1 MKVSTK
7 GRYSLRLLI
16 DLAEHNTG
24 EYIPLKEISE
34 RQNISVKYLEQI
46 VNQLGKAGYL
56 NSVRGPQGGYKL
68 SKAPKEYIIGD
79 ILRIMEGSFAP
90 ISCLQDTKNQCERYN
105 ECATISFWEGLY
117 EVIDDYIN
125 QFTLQDLVD
134 KHTEKRKWDYTI

>member
-24 EYIPLKEISE
+24 EYIALKEISE
-34 RQNISVKYLEQI
+34 RQNISIKYLEQI
-46 VNQLGKAGYL
+46 VNQLSKAGYL
-56 NSVRGPQGGYKL
+56 ASVRGPQGGYKL
-68 SKAPKEYIIGD
+68 NRPPKEYIIGE

-90 ISCLQDTKNQCERYN
+90 TACLQDMENQCGRYN
-105 ECATISFWEGLY
+105 ECATITFWEGLY
-117 EVIDDYIN
+117 HVVNEYID

-134 KHTEKRKWDYTI
+134 QHLGKGKWDYTI